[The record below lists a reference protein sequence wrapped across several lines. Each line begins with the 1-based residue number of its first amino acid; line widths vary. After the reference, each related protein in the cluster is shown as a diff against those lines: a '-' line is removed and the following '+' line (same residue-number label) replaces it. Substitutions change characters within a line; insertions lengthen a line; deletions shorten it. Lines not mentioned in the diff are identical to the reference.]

1 MVAPRLKAMSFKSLF
16 VGIDRYHSPL
26 ISDLSCAVHDAHALH
41 GLFGDAFGTSDSV
54 LLTNEQA
61 TRAAILQEIHS
72 LQGAKPDDVVVIGFS
87 GHGSDSHHLITHD
100 ADPIALDVSAIHLD
114 ELTDLFSHIPASNLV
129 LLLDCCFAGGAGA
142 KVFNAPVAT
151 RASTSAEALL
161 NKISGMGRVI
171 FTAATA
177 EQEAIED
184 RRLKHGLFTF
194 YVIEALRG
202 APEIV
207 RAGRVPLL
215 LLFEFVT
222 RCVVEAARTIRHQQE
237 PTVKGNI
244 EGELTFP
251 VLTPGPLFKGFFPE
265 HGPIS
270 VGANIRDLGGFGFP
284 QPILDILQSAIPS
297 LNDLQQDA
305 INKTGLLSDQHLVV
319 SAPTSSGKTMVGEL
333 AILHAYTNGERSYML
348 LPLRALVNDKYD
360 DFITKYSAFGLR
372 IIRSTGEISD
382 DNDALLRGKFHIALL
397 TYERF
402 TALALTLPHIMRQVG
417 VIVIDEV
424 QMITDRNRGANL
436 EFVLTLLKLQRLL
449 GIEPQMIALS
459 AVIGNTNGFESWLN
473 ARLLYT
479 DKRPVPLDEGL
490 IDLSGSFRYIGTE
503 GNEARIVNYVRPEYR
518 KGSSQDIIIPLV
530 RKLVTDGEK
539 VIVFRETKP
548 IVRSTAEYLKNGLG
562 LGPAVETLDLLPT
575 GDPSAASAR
584 LRGCLEHGVAFHNAD
599 LDREERQAIEATFR
613 DPKSSLKVL
622 VATTTLAMGVNT
634 PAWSVVI
641 AGLEHPGDSPYSVA
655 EYKNMVGRAG
665 RLGFSPK
672 GKSFLVAPSPADAYR
687 LWNKYVLGHPEA
699 LVSRFSD
706 QEPLSLICRV
716 LATAS
721 ASKANGLSK
730 QELIDFVQSTFAA
743 HQQGQVF
750 DAATV
755 SNTIARLASAGLVEE
770 IEGRYR
776 LTELGK
782 VAGELG
788 IQVES
793 VVRIARALRGLSSA
807 ELTDVVLLAAAQTS
821 MELDDVI
828 FPVHKTSTKERQRW
842 QGAVQQQRLPF
853 SVTRELQATDARN
866 YTARC
871 KRLSSVLMW
880 LEGVELNRLEASL
893 LQHMPSDNAAGP
905 IRASAER
912 TRDLIGVVARIGA
925 LVSRDGIGP
934 IGEVD
939 QLSSRLE
946 LGIPKDI
953 LWLAKECKRGLE
965 RGDYLAMRRSGA
977 MTIEAIEG
985 IDDDALM
992 NIVRDKTKLRRIR
1005 EAIEHIKMT
1014 DTIERVD
1021 LPMPIS
1027 AADAGSASN

>member
-1 MVAPRLKAMSFKSLF
+1 MSFRSLF
-16 VGIDRYHSPL
+16 IGIDHYQSPL
-26 ISDLSCAVHDAHALH
+26 ISDLSCAVRDAQALY

-54 LLTNEQA
+54 LLSNGQA
-61 TRAAILQEIHS
+61 TRLAILQEIQN
-72 LQGAKPDDVVVIGFS
+72 LQGAKPEDVVVIGFS
-87 GHGSDSHHLITHD
+87 GHGSDSHHLITYD
-100 ADPIALDVSAIHLD
+100 ADPIALDVTAIPLD
-114 ELTDLFSHIPASNLV
+114 ELTDVFSHIPAANLI

-142 KVFNAPVAT
+142 KVFHAPVAT

-161 NKISGMGRVI
+161 KKISGKGRLI

-184 RRLKHGLFTF
+184 HRLKHGLFTF

-207 RAGRVPLL
+207 RAGHIPVLT
-215 LLFEFVT
+215 LFEFVT
-222 RCVVEAARTIRHQQE
+222 RSVVETARKIRHQQE
-237 PTVKGNI
+237 PTVKGII

-251 VLTPGPLFKGFFPE
+251 VLAPGPIFKGFFPD

-270 VGANIRDLGGFGFP
+270 VGANIQDLAGFGLP
-284 QPILDILQSAIPS
+284 QPILNILQSAIPS
-297 LNDLQQDA
+297 LNELQQDA
-305 INKTGLLSDQHLVV
+305 INKTGLFTDQHLVV
-319 SAPTSSGKTMVGEL
+319 SAPTSSGKTMIGEL
-333 AILHAYTNGERSYML
+333 AILHAYTKGERSYML
-348 LPLRALVNDKYD
+348 LPLRALVNDKYED
-360 DFITKYSAFGLR
+360 LQDKYAQFGLR

-382 DNDALLRGKFHIALL
+382 DNDALLRGKFQIALL

-402 TALALTLPHIMRQVG
+402 AALALTLPHMMRQVG

-490 IDLSGSFRYIGTE
+490 IDLTGSFRYIGLAGKE
-503 GNEARIVNYVRPEYR
+503 ERIDNYVRPEYR

-530 RKLVTDGEK
+530 RRLVADGEK

-548 IVRSTAEYLKNGLG
+548 IVRATAEYLKNGLG
-562 LGPAVETLDLLPT
+562 LSPAVETLDLLPT

-599 LDREERQAIEATFR
+599 LDREERQAIETTFR
-613 DPKSSLKVL
+613 DPRSSLKVL

-634 PAWSVVI
+634 PAESVVI

-665 RLGFSPK
+665 RLGFTPK
-672 GKSFLVAPSPADAYR
+672 GKSFLVAPSPADACR
-687 LWNKYVLGHPEA
+687 LWNTYVLGQPEA
-699 LVSRFSD
+699 LVSRFSEQD
-706 QEPLSLICRV
+706 PLSLICRV
-716 LATAS
+716 LATAA
-721 ASKANGLSK
+721 ASKANGLSQ
-730 QELIDFVQSTFAA
+730 QELIDFAQSTFAA
-743 HQQGQVF
+743 HQQGQVL
-750 DAATV
+750 DSATV
-755 SNTIARLASAGLVEE
+755 SNTIGRLASGGLVEAVE
-770 IEGRYR
+770 ERYR

-807 ELTDVVLLAAAQTS
+807 ELTDAVLLAAAQTS
-821 MELDDVI
+821 VELDDVI

-842 QGAVQQQRLPF
+842 QGAIQQQHLPF

-880 LEGVELNRLEASL
+880 LDGVELNRLEASL
-893 LQHMPSDNAAGP
+893 LQHMPGDNAAGP

-925 LVSRDGIGP
+925 LASRDGSGP
-934 IGEVD
+934 VGEVD

-946 LGIPKDI
+946 LGIPQDI
-953 LWLAKECKRGLE
+953 LWLAKEVKRGLE
-965 RGDYLAMRRSGA
+965 RGDYLALRRAGLK
-977 MTIEAIEG
+977 TIEAIEVE
-985 IDDDALM
+985 DDDALER
-992 NIVRDKTKLRRIR
+992 IVNSKSKLQQIR
-1005 EAIEHIKMT
+1005 GAIERIKMADLV
-1014 DTIERVD
+1014 DTSD

-1027 AADAGSASN
+1027 APDLGTQT